1 MINVDDVW
9 KENIKRHNPNWSQI
23 IDHPL
28 KILIFGVSGSGK
40 ANTLFNVINQQ
51 PDINA

>member
-9 KENIKRHNPNWSQI
+9 KENIKGHNPNWPQI
-23 IDHPL
+23 VDHPL
-28 KILIFGVSGSGK
+28 KILIVGGSGSGK

-51 PDINA
+51 PDVNA